1 MANER
6 LRALLL
12 ERRVTTAKLA
22 EAVQVDAKTVERW
35 VVAGRVPY
43 RKHRYNVAAFFG
55 VDEAFIWPDALDHD
69 QVTAASESE
78 IVAVYPYRRAVPRDA
93 WGHLF
98 GQAEQDIGIL
108 AYSCYFL
115 AEDAG
120 LRQVIGDRAAAGVR
134 VRLLLGDPHSPY
146 VLERGQAEGIG
157 DTMPAKV
164 RSAIAMFR
172 PLQQVPNVE
181 IRLHGTILYN
191 SIFRADDQLFVNT
204 HIYGVMAN
212 NAPFF
217 HLRKIPG
224 GAMAVNYF
232 ESFERVW
239 TEAVPLSEGDEREP

>member
-1 MANER
+1 M
-6 LRALLL
+6 L

-22 EAVQVDAKTVERW
+22 EAAQVDAKTVERW
-35 VVAGRVPY
+35 IVAGRVPY

-55 VDEAFIWPDALDHD
+55 VDEAFIWPDALDRD
-69 QVTAASESE
+69 QVAAASESE
-78 IVAVYPYRRAVPRDA
+78 IVAVYPTRWAAPRNA
-93 WGHLF
+93 WEHLF
-98 GQAEQDIGIL
+98 SRAERDIGIL

-120 LRQVIGDRAAAGVR
+120 IRQLLTDKATSGVR
-134 VRLLLGDPHSPY
+134 VRILLGDPASTA
-146 VLERGQAEGIG
+146 VLERGQSEGIK

-172 PLQQVPNVE
+172 PLQSVPNVE

-191 SIFRADDQLFVNT
+191 SIYRGDEQMLINT

-217 HLRKIPG
+217 HLRKLPG
-224 GAMAVNYF
+224 GAMAANYL
-232 ESFERVW
+232 ESFEHVW
-239 TEAVPLSEGDEREP
+239 VEAEPLAEGTRA

>member
-35 VVAGRVPY
+35 IVAGRVPY
-43 RKHRYNVAAFFG
+43 RKHRYEVAAFFG
-55 VDEAFIWPDALDHD
+55 VDESYIWPDALDHE
-69 QVTAASESE
+69 QVLSASESE
-78 IVAVYPYRRAVPRDA
+78 IVAVHPYRRAVPRDA
-93 WGHLF
+93 WAHLF
-98 GQAEQDIGIL
+98 GQAEREIGIL

-120 LRQVIGDRAAAGVR
+120 IRQLLAEKAESGVR
-134 VRLLLGDPHSPY
+134 VRILLGDPESPF
-146 VLERGQAEGIG
+146 VLQRGQSEGIG
-157 DTMPAKV
+157 DTMPDKV
-164 RSAIAMFR
+164 RSAIAMFK
-172 PLQQVPNVE
+172 PLQSLPNVE

-191 SIFRADDQLFVNT
+191 SIYRGDDQVFVNT

-224 GAMAVNYF
+224 GAIATTYL
-232 ESFERVW
+232 ESFEQVW
-239 TEAVPLSEGDEREP
+239 NEAEPLPEGKPA